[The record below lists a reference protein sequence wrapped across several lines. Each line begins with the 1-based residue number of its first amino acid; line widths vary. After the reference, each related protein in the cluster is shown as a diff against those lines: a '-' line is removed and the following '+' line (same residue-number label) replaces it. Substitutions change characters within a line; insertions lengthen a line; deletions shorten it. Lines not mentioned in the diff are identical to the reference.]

1 MNYLIS
7 NFKVGELSE
16 VLGISKASVSEKLKT
31 TSAQVIKS
39 KADRVVSISPEA
51 VQDYF
56 VSRGCG
62 AIYQRSHISIVYSCS
77 GGSSKS
83 TVSQGLFSSARRMK
97 SRKQTIL
104 NGKTISAA
112 NIFCDVDSQSSST
125 ISFIG
130 KPQDDDK
137 PVLKNYL
144 NNECS
149 LEDILI
155 DLGDE
160 NYLIPSSLNNLYI
173 DKILNSVQ
181 ALKNAGTKFIND
193 LDKKFGQGYNL
204 TIDSPPAINTFLQ
217 TITIAIAQLDSSKYN
232 AYLLSPIR
240 ALDVY
245 GIKGA
250 EISISETKDLVK
262 AFNLPEPKIY
272 SFLTMYQRNG
282 KTSVE
287 IMKRVLQ
294 NEVIKDTL
302 LDDVCRYTTEYS
314 KSNLKASS
322 IYQGSKTTATE
333 DITNLFLTLI
343 GYQRP
348 EKGNA

>member
-1 MNYLIS
+1 
-7 NFKVGELSE
+7 
-16 VLGISKASVSEKLKT
+16 
-31 TSAQVIKS
+31 
-39 KADRVVSISPEA
+39 
-51 VQDYF
+51 
-56 VSRGCG
+56 
-62 AIYQRSHISIVYSCS
+62 
-77 GGSSKS
+77 
-83 TVSQGLFSSARRMK
+83 MK

>member
-1 MNYLIS
+1 MCIR
-7 NFKVGELSE
+7 
-16 VLGISKASVSEKLKT
+16 
-31 TSAQVIKS
+31 
-39 KADRVVSISPEA
+39 DR
-51 VQDYF
+51 
-56 VSRGCG
+56 
-62 AIYQRSHISIVYSCS
+62 
-77 GGSSKS
+77 
-83 TVSQGLFSSARRMK
+83 
-97 SRKQTIL
+97 
-104 NGKTISAA
+104 
-112 NIFCDVDSQSSST
+112 SSST